1 MGIFSFIAS
10 VGEKLAGAS
19 EAQAA
24 DKAAEQ
30 TWRQAALKNVPAKL
44 GLPVSDFTV
53 ALNGDVAVL
62 TGKVSSRE
70 IEEKIVLAVGNT
82 VGVGSVD
89 DRLEVAASSVSAPA
103 SAVSPAQASVFYT
116 VKKGDNLSTIA
127 KEQYGSASKYMAIF
141 EANKPML
148 KDPDKIYVGQVLRI
162 PEGLSWGDRGVE
174 AGNARRSPVSMRR
187 VDCAPGRSRRR
198 TPCSTSSGSSSSAPW
213 WARSRSSSCRGR
225 IQEGFS

>member
-10 VGEKLAGAS
+10 VGEKLAGAPDEKS
-19 EAQAA
+19 
-24 DKAAEQ
+24 AEQ

-44 GLPVSDFTV
+44 GLPVSDFGV

-70 IEEKIVLAVGNT
+70 IAEKIVLAVGNT
-82 VGVGSVD
+82 VGVASVD
-89 DRLEVAASSVSAPA
+89 DRLEVAAAAAPTSAPA
-103 SAVSPAQASVFYT
+103 AAASPAQASVFYT

-127 KEQYGSASKYMAIF
+127 KDHYGAASKYMAIF

-162 PEGLSWGDRGVE
+162 P
-174 AGNARRSPVSMRR
+174 PK
-187 VDCAPGRSRRR
+187 P
-198 TPCSTSSGSSSSAPW
+198 
-213 WARSRSSSCRGR
+213 
-225 IQEGFS
+225 

>member
-1 MGIFSFIAS
+1 MGIFNFIAS
-10 VGEKLAGAS
+10 IGEKLAG
-19 EAQAA
+19 QPD

-44 GLPVSDFTV
+44 GLPVTDFGV

-89 DRLEVAASSVSAPA
+89 DRLEVVASAASPSAPAATASSV
-103 SAVSPAQASVFYT
+103 QASVFYT

-127 KEQYGSASKYMAIF
+127 KEHYGSASKYMAIF

-162 PEGLSWGDRGVE
+162 P
-174 AGNARRSPVSMRR
+174 PK
-187 VDCAPGRSRRR
+187 P
-198 TPCSTSSGSSSSAPW
+198 
-213 WARSRSSSCRGR
+213 
-225 IQEGFS
+225 